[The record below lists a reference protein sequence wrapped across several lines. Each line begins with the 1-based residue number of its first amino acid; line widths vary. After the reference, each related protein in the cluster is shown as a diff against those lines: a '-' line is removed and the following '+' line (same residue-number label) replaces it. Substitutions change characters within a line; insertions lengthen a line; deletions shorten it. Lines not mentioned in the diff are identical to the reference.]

1 LLIVVRHRWHPFAKA
16 WTGKFSQVNPTASR
30 GTPACWKGRRYRV
43 PMTDTPPADDAAR
56 ELAQRCMHTM
66 LQADAASAS
75 LGIRAL
81 WAAPGQAEL
90 AMTVTPAM
98 LNGHQI
104 GHGGIV
110 FTLADTAFAV
120 ACNSYNR
127 NTVAT
132 GCDIDFVA
140 QVLADDELRAV
151 AVERY
156 RRGRGG
162 LYDVTV
168 RRADGAVVAEMRGR
182 CREIPGCLV
191 PAPAG

>member
-1 LLIVVRHRWHPFAKA
+1 
-16 WTGKFSQVNPTASR
+16 
-30 GTPACWKGRRYRV
+30 
-43 PMTDTPPADDAAR
+43 MTDSLPADHPPADPPSVQDAGR
-56 ELAQRCMHTM
+56 ELAERCMHAM
-66 LQADAASAS
+66 LGADAASAS

-81 WAAPGQAEL
+81 WAAPGRAEM

-98 LNGHQI
+98 LNGHLI
-104 GHGGIV
+104 GHGGMV

-127 NTVAT
+127 ITVAT

-140 QVLADDELRAV
+140 QVRAGDELRAV

-156 RRGRGG
+156 RRGRAG

-182 CREIPGCLV
+182 CRELQGCLV
-191 PAPAG
+191 EDPARS